1 LKLPNRLKF
10 FLNFFLNRDVNESL
24 LHQHNQQEHPIH
36 LDNGLLSGKNVLITG
51 AGRNI
56 GRGIAIEMAK
66 QNGNILFTDIDQE
79 KCTKLEREL
88 AKYPVKFRGIVS
100 DISNTENINSLYNSL
115 IKDKVV
121 IDILVNNV
129 GINSK
134 NRGIKELNLRELNEV
149 FNINVFGPV
158 HLTKLI
164 SSMMITNKIP
174 GSIIFITSIHQWEIQ
189 GYPVYSASKAA
200 LGMIIK
206 ELAMELMPHRIR
218 VNGIAPGWVVDDEQG
233 NTVPHRYPSLYDS
246 SITPQYIG
254 RAALYLASDYYS
266 KFTTGSVIKLDAGL
280 SLHNY
285 QSL

>member
-1 LKLPNRLKF
+1 MKL
-10 FLNFFLNRDVNESL
+10 LNRYKSL
-24 LHQHNQQEHPIH
+24 LKREMNKSLSHQHDQQEQPIYVE
-36 LDNGLLSGKNVLITG
+36 DGLLLGKNVLITG

-66 QNGNILFTDIDQE
+66 QGGNILFTDIDQE
-79 KCTKLEREL
+79 RCTKLEREL
-88 AKYPVKFRGIVS
+88 TRYPGKSRGLVS
-100 DISNTENINSLYNSL
+100 DISNSENINSLYNSL

-134 NRGIKELNLRELNEV
+134 NYGIKELDLREWDEV
-149 FNINVFGPV
+149 FSINVFGPV

-164 SSMMITNKIP
+164 SPMMIKNKVH
-174 GSIIFITSIHQWEIQ
+174 GSIIFITSIHQWEIFR
-189 GYPVYSASKAA
+189 YPAYSASKAA
-200 LGMIIK
+200 VGMIIK

-218 VNGIAPGWVVDDEQG
+218 VNGIAPGWVTEDDEG
-233 NTVPHRYPSLYDS
+233 NSIPHRYPSLYNS
-246 SITPQYIG
+246 SITPRYIG
-254 RAALYLASDYYS
+254 RTALYLASDYYS
-266 KFTTGSVIKLDAGL
+266 KFTTGSVIKIDAGL